1 MIRTATAA
9 VVAALA
15 VSGLVAPT
23 ASAQTPNTVTW
34 NIKGSFV
41 KYLTGKIAKGYGD
54 GHNGASFNGTAFE
67 LPIDTNDSYIDDN
80 GNGVIDLNGEIEL
93 KGHKGLGPNGGW
105 GLDLQYSDLK
115 INVKGTSAQ
124 LFGDYT
130 VKGAGMGGQGVADGS
145 GDDVHLLT
153 FNLDKPIKRG
163 EAFNFTPAQ
172 TTITEEF
179 SKSMIGAY
187 EADTTLEDGLISL
200 NGTINKAPAP
210 DDKTPPAGNDGSSEL
225 GVGGIIGIVVAIIA
239 ALGAG
244 GFALTQLNI
253 PALLGR

>member
-1 MIRTATAA
+1 MIRTTTAA

-15 VSGLVAPT
+15 VSGLVAPA

-41 KYLTGKIAKGYGD
+41 RYLTGHIAKGYGQ
-54 GHNGASFNGTAFE
+54 GHKGATFKDNAFE
-67 LPIDTNDSYIDDN
+67 LPIDLNDSYIDDN
-80 GNGVIDLNGEIEL
+80 GNGVIDLDGGIEL

-105 GLDLQYSDLK
+105 GLDLEYSDLK
-115 INVKGTSAQ
+115 IEVKGTSAQ
-124 LFGDYT
+124 LVGDYK
-130 VKGAGMGGQGVADGS
+130 VSGAGIGGQGVVNDS
-145 GDDVHLLT
+145 RNDVHLLT
-153 FNLDKPIKRG
+153 FDLTAPIKRG
-163 EAFNFTPAQ
+163 EAFNFAPAK
-172 TTITEEF
+172 TTVTEEF
-179 SKSMIGAY
+179 SKSMNGAY
-187 EADTTLEDGLISL
+187 KKGETLDDGLISL
-200 NGTINKAPAP
+200 NGTINNAPAP
-210 DDKTPPAGNDGSSEL
+210 DNKTDNGSSGDL

>member
-1 MIRTATAA
+1 MIRTTTAA

-15 VSGLVAPT
+15 VSGLVAPA
-23 ASAQTPNTVTW
+23 ASAQTVNTVTW

-41 KYLTGKIAKGYGD
+41 RYLTGFAKGHAQGQD
-54 GHNGASFNGTAFE
+54 PAKFNGSAFE
-67 LPIDTNDSYIDDN
+67 LPIDLNDSYIDDN
-80 GNGVIDLNGEIEL
+80 GNGVIDLNGGIEL

-105 GLDLQYSDLK
+105 GLDLEYSDLK
-115 INVKGTSAQ
+115 IEVKGTSAQ
-124 LFGDYT
+124 LVGDYK
-130 VKGAGMGGQGVADGS
+130 VSGAGMGGNGVVSDS
-145 GDDVHLLT
+145 GNDVHLLT
-153 FNLDKPIKRG
+153 FDLTAPIKRG
-163 EAFNFTPAQ
+163 EAFNFAPAK
-172 TTITEEF
+172 TTVTEEF

-187 EADTTLEDGLISL
+187 KKGTTLDDGLISL
-200 NGTINKAPAP
+200 NGTIDKAPAP
-210 DDKTPPAGNDGSSEL
+210 GGTTDNGSSGDL